1 MTTPIEA
8 PPADAKMG
16 WLKRH
21 EGAGLA
27 VAGLA
32 LAAILFVAVNIFADR
47 NLRGIQLDLTEGR
60 LFTFADGTRRALA
73 AIDEPVD
80 LSLYYSPALGE
91 AAPRYGAY
99 HDRVRELL
107 RQYAALSGGKVRL
120 KLINP
125 EPFSDA
131 EDRAIAEGLQGI
143 PVTAAGAMGYF
154 GLVGVNALDGRQV
167 MPFFTIEREQ
177 FLEYDVTKLIQGLTH
192 PDLPQ
197 LAVLSGLPLD
207 PAAGMPPGMGGGG
220 GRPALLDQL
229 NEFFLVEELDPALA
243 TIPDRF
249 RLLLLIDPSRLPPD
263 VLRAVD
269 RFVHDGGRALVIVD
283 PLTESLPLPPVEG
296 TSLDDLDALLKA
308 WGIALARDKVA
319 GDLDAARRVNAGG
332 RPGNVGDYV
341 AWLSLGVGAFDVGDP
356 VLANVERINL
366 ATAGVLEALPGATTR
381 IQPLIQT
388 GPRAMAID
396 AARVRAAPD
405 IQALLRE
412 FRPEGRPIML
422 AARITGDALPA
433 FPEPGRAAEPRPI
446 SVIVLA
452 DADMI
457 FDRFWVSSSDFFG
470 QQVVIPTAN
479 NADFIINALE
489 NLSGSEA
496 LAGLRGRGSSYR
508 PFTLIES
515 LRRDAEMIYRAK
527 EQDLQAQLKS
537 LQQQLR
543 EAERGQGETGAAAEI
558 RLSAEQRAAVDRFR
572 SEILLVRRELRDV
585 QRALRSDIE
594 RVENWVKVLN
604 IGALPAVLT
613 VVALGVLIVRRIS
626 RSRSHPGATA
636 KGAAR

>member
-1 MTTPIEA
+1 
-8 PPADAKMG
+8 
-16 WLKRH
+16 
-21 EGAGLA
+21 
-27 VAGLA
+27 
-32 LAAILFVAVNIFADR
+32 
-47 NLRGIQLDLTEGR
+47 
-60 LFTFADGTRRALA
+60 
-73 AIDEPVD
+73 
-80 LSLYYSPALGE
+80 
-91 AAPRYGAY
+91 
-99 HDRVRELL
+99 
-107 RQYAALSGGKVRL
+107 
-120 KLINP
+120 
-125 EPFSDA
+125 
-131 EDRAIAEGLQGI
+131 
-143 PVTAAGAMGYF
+143 
-154 GLVGVNALDGRQV
+154 
-167 MPFFTIEREQ
+167 
-177 FLEYDVTKLIQGLTH
+177 
-192 PDLPQ
+192 
-197 LAVLSGLPLD
+197 
-207 PAAGMPPGMGGGG
+207 
-220 GRPALLDQL
+220 
-229 NEFFLVEELDPALA
+229 
-243 TIPDRF
+243 
-249 RLLLLIDPSRLPPD
+249 
-263 VLRAVD
+263 
-269 RFVHDGGRALVIVD
+269 
-283 PLTESLPLPPVEG
+283 
-296 TSLDDLDALLKA
+296 
-308 WGIALARDKVA
+308 
-319 GDLDAARRVNAGG
+319 
-332 RPGNVGDYV
+332 
-341 AWLSLGVGAFDVGDP
+341 
-356 VLANVERINL
+356 VERINL
-366 ATAGVLEALPGATTR
+366 ATAGVLEALPGAMTR

-626 RSRSHPGATA
+626 RSRSHRSATA
-636 KGAAR
+636 KGASR